1 MTKRILVV
9 DDSSY
14 MRGVIKKILKANGY
28 TDILEAPDGEA
39 AVSVF
44 NRERPDMVLL
54 DIVMPVKSGI
64 DALRDIRSSD
74 PAARVVMVSAV
85 GQDVIIK
92 EALAMGASGF
102 IIKPFDEGQVQGVV
116 EKVLGD
122 GEGPP

>member
-28 TDILEAPDGEA
+28 TDILEAPDGDS
-39 AVSVF
+39 AVNLF
-44 NRERPDMVLL
+44 NKERPDMVLL

-64 DALRDIRSSD
+64 DALRAIRASD
-74 PAARVVMVSAV
+74 PQARVVMVSAV

-102 IIKPFDEGQVQGVV
+102 IIKPFDESEVQGAVQQA
-116 EKVLGD
+116 L